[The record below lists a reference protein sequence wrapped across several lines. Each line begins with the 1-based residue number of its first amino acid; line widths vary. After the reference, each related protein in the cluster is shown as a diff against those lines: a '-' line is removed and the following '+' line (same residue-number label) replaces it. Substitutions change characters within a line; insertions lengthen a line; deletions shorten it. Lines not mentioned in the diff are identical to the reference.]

1 MFTCVIA
8 ILHVQ
13 VSGHLIQP
21 LVTMVNELH
30 RQQDELFKLL
40 ANKDKEIGDLKSQGV
55 RVSRSKYFNSTTT
68 TKVKCLTTKGIC

>member
-1 MFTCVIA
+1 MFTCVTA

-21 LVTMVNELH
+21 LVTMVKELH

-55 RVSRSKYFNSTTT
+55 RVSRSKYFNST
-68 TKVKCLTTKGIC
+68 LQ